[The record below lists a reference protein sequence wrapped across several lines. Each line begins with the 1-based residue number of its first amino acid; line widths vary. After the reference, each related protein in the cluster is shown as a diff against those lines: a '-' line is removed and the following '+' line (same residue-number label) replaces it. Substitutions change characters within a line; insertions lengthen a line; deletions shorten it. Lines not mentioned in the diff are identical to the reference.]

1 MALTPAEIQANYR
14 ARQRLLKP
22 QTQTFTYK
30 GKTYTVPTR
39 LSKKTIEQLK
49 EFLKSL
55 DEWKAGGSNFH
66 HLILLLLISL
76 LEQGQSLLT
85 LR

>member
-39 LSKKTIEQLK
+39 LSKKTI
-49 EFLKSL
+49 
-55 DEWKAGGSNFH
+55 
-66 HLILLLLISL
+66 
-76 LEQGQSLLT
+76 
-85 LR
+85 

>member
-30 GKTYTVPTR
+30 GKTYTLPTR
-39 LSKKTIEQLK
+39 FPKKQIEQLTSDDLASVPDLDSEDSEGEGNSDYDEK
-49 EFLKSL
+49 E
-55 DEWKAGGSNFH
+55 EN
-66 HLILLLLISL
+66 
-76 LEQGQSLLT
+76 E
-85 LR
+85 